1 MDEAASHVVYYVN
14 RAIFTEKTTPT
25 SRPPRIAAFS
35 TSQTGILRT
44 LPWQDVSSDVLWRE
58 ELSLSTA
65 LPRAFA
71 VFLYMVTLLRRPVG
85 VQGAVSTTEP
95 CQQLSQFVFE
105 AFDLKTRLPGE
116 RDPAC
121 HRRGGSDVLSV

>member
-1 MDEAASHVVYYVN
+1 M
-14 RAIFTEKTTPT
+14 
-25 SRPPRIAAFS
+25 
-35 TSQTGILRT
+35 
-44 LPWQDVSSDVLWRE
+44 
-58 ELSLSTA
+58 
-65 LPRAFA
+65 
-71 VFLYMVTLLRRPVG
+71 G